1 MEPLFQCGNGI
12 YLFCG
17 PECVAVLV
25 NFIHDTFPCLDLCGL
40 QGVRAPDPPGVW
52 TTQFKSLERV
62 GTSHLNPLA
71 SLSAQVCFSWPE
83 MQVSKVCRNKHG

>member
-25 NFIHDTFPCLDLCGL
+25 NFIHDTFPCLDLCGF
-40 QGVRAPDPPGVW
+40 QGAPPPAFG
-52 TTQFKSLERV
+52 L
-62 GTSHLNPLA
+62 H
-71 SLSAQVCFSWPE
+71 SLSLWSEWE
-83 MQVSKVCRNKHG
+83 RLT